1 MIPAT
6 FFKPIM
12 SFFLISVSIVSLL
25 INTGARKNLRF
36 VKPCRRR
43 IEQATGLAKY
53 SLLAGIQAFNNF
65 VVAFRVNFSTNGKD
79 VFTNNNKEVTYRIFA
94 APCIFHQ
101 LQAWQHFAKISLFAL
116 KITKKRIIMKKVYDF
131 AYEKCVCACVCV
143 CASARVN
150 FNVAVSFITIRQHI
164 NCFVSNVFFL
174 HLNLSEQTLTLS
186 HFALAPRPAPKRKY
200 TQYENWFSPRPSVW
214 QVYS

>member
-1 MIPAT
+1 
-6 FFKPIM
+6 
-12 SFFLISVSIVSLL
+12 
-25 INTGARKNLRF
+25 
-36 VKPCRRR
+36 
-43 IEQATGLAKY
+43 
-53 SLLAGIQAFNNF
+53 
-65 VVAFRVNFSTNGKD
+65 
-79 VFTNNNKEVTYRIFA
+79 
-94 APCIFHQ
+94 
-101 LQAWQHFAKISLFAL
+101 
-116 KITKKRIIMKKVYDF
+116 MKKVYDF

-186 HFALAPRPAPKRKY
+186 HFALAPRPAPKRKH

-214 QVYS
+214 QVYSQLCFTFDEQVKSSGLRRVWCDDVQVPDEYFVRANFFCCKLMLPSACMYVHMYVCKCTQLECKSDMANTENPK